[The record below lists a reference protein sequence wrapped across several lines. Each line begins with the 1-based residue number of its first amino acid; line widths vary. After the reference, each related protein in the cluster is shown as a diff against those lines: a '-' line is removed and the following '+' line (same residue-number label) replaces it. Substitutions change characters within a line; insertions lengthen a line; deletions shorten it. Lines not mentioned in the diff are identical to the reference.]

1 MLTPR
6 AMSRP
11 DPGAI
16 TRLLHA
22 HRGGDRGAFDELFA
36 LLQGELRKM
45 ARQQLRRAAP
55 GHTLETA
62 ALVHEAYLRL
72 LGEGRVDWQDR
83 AHFFA
88 VTARAMRF
96 VLVDHARRAAAGKR
110 GGDLVGVALDSGIAG
125 ANTPAETVLE
135 IHRAIER
142 LEQFNERL
150 ARLVEYRFFA
160 GMSEEEM
167 AVALGVSLRTVQRD
181 WMRARAWLQRALAA
195 PAT

>member
-1 MLTPR
+1 
-6 AMSRP
+6 MSRP

-45 ARQQLRRAAP
+45 ARQQLRRSAP
-55 GHTLETA
+55 GHTLETV

-125 ANTPAETVLE
+125 ATTPA
-135 IHRAIER
+135 
-142 LEQFNERL
+142 
-150 ARLVEYRFFA
+150 
-160 GMSEEEM
+160 EEEM
-167 AVALGVSLRTVQRD
+167 AEALGVSLRTVQRD

-195 PAT
+195 PPT